1 MSKKSY
7 DYIIIGGG
15 IMGTSLA
22 FELARRGRTDGLL
35 IERDYLAA
43 GATGRCAAGI
53 RQQWGSLL
61 NAQLAVEST
70 EIFEHLEEY
79 TGYRHS
85 CGLNQSGYL
94 ILAYTQKEW
103 EQFQKNLE
111 VQHRLGVNSYPVT
124 PEDTRQFVPHLNT
137 EGLYGATFNQK
148 DGHADPFHCTF
159 AYADGAKRLGVEIL
173 TNTNVEQLLAGEGK
187 IRGVITNRGEFLA
200 PLVINCANG
209 WAPSISAQVGDEIPV
224 YPERHQIMVS
234 EPVGPLGAQGG
245 SMPMVIS
252 FSRRFYVQQSP
263 HGNLLMGLGE
273 PEPVSF
279 NQKSTWEFP
288 EAAAAAITATLPVLR
303 NLHIIRQW
311 AGLYDMSP
319 DRNPVIDFSRN
330 AAGLVTICGF
340 SGHGF
345 MVAPRTAI
353 LVARALC
360 GEPDEL
366 DIRRFA
372 AERYQTGELLLEPSV
387 V

>member
-1 MSKKSY
+1 MKKSY

-15 IMGTSLA
+15 IMGASLA
-22 FELARRGRTDGLL
+22 FELARRGRCDGLL
-35 IERDYLAA
+35 VEREYLAS

-79 TGYRHS
+79 TGYQHS

-94 ILAYTQKEW
+94 ILAYTEKEW
-103 EQFQKNLE
+103 DQFQRNLA
-111 VQHRLGVNSYPVT
+111 VQHSLGVKSFPVKA
-124 PEDTRQFVPHLNT
+124 EDTRQFVPHLNPK
-137 EGLYGATFNQK
+137 GLYGATFNQK

-173 TNTNVEQLLAGEGK
+173 TYTNVEQLLASNGK
-187 IRGVITNRGEFLA
+187 IRGVATPRGEFSA

-234 EPVGPLGAQGG
+234 EPVAPLGAGG
-245 SMPMVIS
+245 RSMPMVIS
-252 FSRRFYVQQSP
+252 FTRRFYVQQSP
-263 HGNLLMGLGE
+263 YGNLLMGIGE
-273 PEPVSF
+273 TEPMSF
-279 NQKSTWEFP
+279 NQSSSWEFP
-288 EAAAAAITATLPVLR
+288 EAAAAAITAALPALR
-303 NLHIIRQW
+303 KLRIIRQW

-319 DRNPVIDFSRN
+319 DRNPVIDFSKN
-330 AAGLVTICGF
+330 AEGLVTICGF

-353 LVARALC
+353 LVARSLC
-360 GEPDEL
+360 GERDEL
-366 DIRRFA
+366 DIRRFS
-372 AERYQTGELLLEPSV
+372 AERYRTGELLLEPSV